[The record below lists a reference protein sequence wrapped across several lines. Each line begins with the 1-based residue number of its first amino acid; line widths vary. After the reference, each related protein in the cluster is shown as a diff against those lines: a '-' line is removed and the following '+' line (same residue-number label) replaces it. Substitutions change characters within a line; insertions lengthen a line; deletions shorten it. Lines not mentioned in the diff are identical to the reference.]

1 MEQQITIRPA
11 CRHDAPA
18 IARVVMDAIHEEGCM
33 HLAGG
38 KERLP
43 LLSDVFIR
51 LSASENSQYSYLNTL
66 VAEDEHGNT
75 AGAIVSY
82 DGARLHELRKA
93 FISTANT
100 ILGYNLREEDMN
112 DETDADEIY
121 LDSLAV
127 FPAYRGKGLAK
138 RLLKAAMDTHRSTGK
153 PFGLLCDPANPD
165 AYRLYTRL
173 GFTDI
178 GTRPFAG
185 IIMRHMR
192 LSTK

>member
-1 MEQQITIRPA
+1 MQQQITIRPA
-11 CRHDAPA
+11 RKDDAPA
-18 IARVVMDAIHEEGCM
+18 IAKVVMDAIHTEGCM

-38 KERLP
+38 QERLP
-43 LLSDVFIR
+43 LLADVFTR

-66 VAEDEHGNT
+66 VAEDQHGNT

-93 FISTANT
+93 FIDKANA
-100 ILGYNLREEDMN
+100 ILGYNLREEDMD

-138 RLLKAAMDTHRSTGK
+138 RLLKAAMDTHRNSGK
-153 PFGLLCDPANPD
+153 PFGLLCDPANDD
-165 AYRLYTRL
+165 AYNLYTHL
-173 GFTDI
+173 GFSDT

-185 IIMRHMR
+185 ITMRHMR
-192 LSTK
+192 LAPR